1 MRVAEAFEIKPSI
14 DEQSVLELVRTMLG
28 GQPVLPRALDNEVAV
43 HDLILRGL
51 PIRALLR
58 LLDELQIL
66 KTPLVIIALGMSP
79 RNFQR
84 RKAAAQKNNRAT
96 LSAEESSKLW
106 KFAEILARATKTLG
120 SQQAAETW
128 LSNPQMGLEWKRPV
142 DLFATIQGSELV
154 ETLLMRMEYGVYT

>member
-1 MRVAEAFEIKPSI
+1 MRVAEAFEIKPPI
-14 DEQSVLELVRTMLG
+14 GEQSILELIRTMLG

-58 LLDELQIL
+58 LLDDLQIL

-106 KFAEILARATKTLG
+106 KFAEILAQATKTLG
-120 SQQAAETW
+120 SQHAAETW

-142 DLFATIQGSELV
+142 DLLATIQGSELV

>member
-14 DEQSVLELVRTMLG
+14 DEQSILELVRTMLG

-58 LLDELQIL
+58 LLDDLQIL

>member
-14 DEQSVLELVRTMLG
+14 DEQSILELVRTMLG

-58 LLDELQIL
+58 LLDDLQIL

-142 DLFATIQGSELV
+142 DLLATIQGSELV

>member
-1 MRVAEAFEIKPSI
+1 MRVAEASKIKPSNRESSI
-14 DEQSVLELVRTMLG
+14 FDLVRTMLG
-28 GQPVLPRALDNEVAV
+28 GHSVLPRIVDNDIEV
-43 HDLILRGL
+43 HDLILKGL

-58 LLDELQIL
+58 LVDELHVL
-66 KTPLVIIALGMSP
+66 ETPLVLIVLGISP

-84 RKAAAQKNNRAT
+84 RKAAAQKNSRAT

-106 KFAEILARATKTLG
+106 KFAAILAHATRTLG
-120 SQQAAETW
+120 SLESAETW

-142 DLFATIQGSELV
+142 DLMATIQGAEVV

>member
-1 MRVAEAFEIKPSI
+1 
-14 DEQSVLELVRTMLG
+14 
-28 GQPVLPRALDNEVAV
+28 
-43 HDLILRGL
+43 
-51 PIRALLR
+51 
-58 LLDELQIL
+58 LLDDLQIL

-142 DLFATIQGSELV
+142 DLLATIQGSELV

>member
-58 LLDELQIL
+58 LLDDLQIL